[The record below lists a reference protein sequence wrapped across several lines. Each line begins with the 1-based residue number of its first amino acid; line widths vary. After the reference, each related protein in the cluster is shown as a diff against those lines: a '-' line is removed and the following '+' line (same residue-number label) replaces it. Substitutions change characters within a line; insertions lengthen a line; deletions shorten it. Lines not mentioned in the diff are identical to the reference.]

1 MKFCS
6 AKIVLLIS
14 FLVAGIVSSPASA
27 AGSKPKF
34 NISCGQ
40 ITGGVDENGTYG
52 LFKPKISVSYYGK
65 PLSVI
70 AYFYETPSTPKS
82 DAGQSIWEITGRA
95 NSSTYF
101 KSNLELERK
110 ILTFNM
116 PQTGY
121 YKIVFEAIDS
131 LKRKGTYSCTYKN
144 YYFDTPVVDPS
155 TGYSNNPSTGYSNK
169 GLNKTSC
176 TFKGKKL
183 YGSVYFTNSSVF
195 ADFSVYVTNSSA
207 FSDLNVYLTGSSIF
221 ASSCGLWYQTTSSV
235 FADFSVYIT
244 NSSAF
249 SDFSIY
255 LTNSSIFAG
264 VN

>member
-1 MKFCS
+1 MKIYI
-6 AKIVLLIS
+6 AKVVLIIS
-14 FLVAGIVSSPASA
+14 LLVVGIFINPASA

-52 LFKPKISVSYYGK
+52 LFKPKISVGYYGK

-70 AYFYETPSTPKS
+70 AYFYETPSIPKS
-82 DAGQSIWEITGRA
+82 EAGQSIWQITGRT
-95 NSSTYF
+95 NSSTYY

-131 LKRKGTYSCTYKN
+131 LKRKGTYSCIYKD
-144 YYFDTPVVDPS
+144 YYFDIPVVDS
-155 TGYSNNPSTGYSNK
+155 YSGNSNN

-176 TFKGKKL
+176 TLKGKKL
-183 YGSVYFTNSSVF
+183 YGSVYFTNNSAF
-195 ADFSVYVTNSSA
+195 ADFSVYLTNISA

-221 ASSCGLWYQTTSSV
+221 ASSCGLWYQTSNSV
-235 FADFSVYIT
+235 FADFSVYVT
-244 NSSAF
+244 NISAF

-255 LTNSSIFAG
+255 LTTSSIFAG
-264 VN
+264 IN

>member
-1 MKFCS
+1 MSFYKS
-6 AKIVLLIS
+6 KIILMASILLVGLINT
-14 FLVAGIVSSPASA
+14 PASA

-40 ITGGVDENGTYG
+40 ITGGIDENGTYG
-52 LFKPKISVSYYGK
+52 LFKPKINVSYYGK

-82 DAGQSIWEITGRA
+82 EAGQSIWEITGSA
-95 NSSTYF
+95 KSSTYF

-131 LKRKGTYSCTYKN
+131 VKRKGTFSCMYKD
-144 YYFDTPVVDPS
+144 YYFNTPLVDPN
-155 TGYSNNPSTGYSNK
+155 TGFSNT
-169 GLNKTSC
+169 GLNKSSC
-176 TFKGKKL
+176 SFNRKKL
-183 YGSVYFTNSSVF
+183 YGSVYFTSNSAF
-195 ADFSVYVTNSSA
+195 ADFSVYIANSSV

-221 ASSCGLWYQTTSSV
+221 ASSCGLWYQTTNSA
-235 FADFSVYIT
+235 FADFTVYAT

-249 SDFSIY
+249 ADFSIY
-255 LTNSSIFAG
+255 LTSSSIFAG
-264 VN
+264 IS

>member
-1 MKFCS
+1 MKFYK

-14 FLVAGIVSSPASA
+14 FLIAGIFSSPASA

-52 LFKPKISVSYYGK
+52 LFKPNISVSYYGK

-82 DAGQSIWEITGRA
+82 KAGQSIWKITGSA

-121 YKIVFEAIDS
+121 YKIDFEAIDS
-131 LKRKGTYSCTYKN
+131 LKRKTTYSCTYKN
-144 YYFDTPVVDPS
+144 YYFDTPVVDP
-155 TGYSNNPSTGYSNK
+155 TTGYSNK

-235 FADFSVYIT
+235 FADFSVYVT

-264 VN
+264 VS

>member
-1 MKFCS
+1 M
-6 AKIVLLIS
+6 
-14 FLVAGIVSSPASA
+14 VAGIFSSPASA

-40 ITGGVDENGTYG
+40 ITGGIDENGTYG
-52 LFKPKISVSYYGK
+52 LFKPKIKVSHYGK
-65 PLSVI
+65 PLVVT
-70 AYFYETPSTPKS
+70 AFFYDSPSTPKS
-82 DAGQSIWEITGRA
+82 ESGQSIWQLTGKSS
-95 NSSTYF
+95 SSTF
-101 KSNLELERK
+101 FVSNLELERK

-131 LKRKGTYSCTYKN
+131 LKRKGTYSCIYKN
-144 YYFDTPVVDPS
+144 YYFDTPLVDPS
-155 TGYSNNPSTGYSNK
+155 TGYSNN

-183 YGSVYFTNSSVF
+183 YGSVYFTNSSAF
-195 ADFSVYVTNSSA
+195 ADFSVYVTNSSV

-235 FADFSVYIT
+235 FADFSVYVT

-255 LTNSSIFAG
+255 LANSSIFAG
-264 VN
+264 MN